1 MGVET
6 WHGLRGVCGMRGVA
20 WRGVALRGVAC
31 VACVHDLSCFLVVHF
46 RVWPGLRL

>member
-20 WRGVALRGVAC
+20 WRGIAWRCVRGVCA
-31 VACVHDLSCFLVVHF
+31 
-46 RVWPGLRL
+46 